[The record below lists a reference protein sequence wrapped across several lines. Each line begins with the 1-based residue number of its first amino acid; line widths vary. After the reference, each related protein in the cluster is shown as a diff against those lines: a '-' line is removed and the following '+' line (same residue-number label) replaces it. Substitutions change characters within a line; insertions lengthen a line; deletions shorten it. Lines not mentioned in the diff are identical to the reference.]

1 MSAYMIISV
10 TPEDAEKMADY
21 EERTL
26 AVVARYGGR
35 PVARDTDPVVLES
48 DHKPAIA
55 VVLEFPDK
63 QAVLDF
69 YHSPEYAPLKEF
81 RHTFARASALV
92 MDVAVA

>member
-10 TPEDAEKMADY
+10 TPEDAERMTAY
-21 EERTL
+21 EAQTL
-26 AVVARYGGR
+26 EVVARFGGR
-35 PVARDTDPVVLES
+35 PVARDTNPLVLES

-63 QAVLDF
+63 QAILDF

-92 MDVAVA
+92 MDADIA